1 MTAPAEPAPGP
12 LIRLEGVS
20 KSFGGVAAVVD
31 VSLDIARGEF
41 FALLG
46 PSGCGKTTLLRLIAG
61 FETPDA
67 GRIVIDGV
75 DMATTPPWHR
85 PVNTVFQS
93 YALFPHM
100 SVRANIAFGLKQDR
114 LTRREIDERVR
125 AMLAL
130 VRLEGYAERKP
141 AQLSGGQR
149 QRVALARALAK
160 LPKAL
165 LLDEPLAALDRKL
178 RDEMQSELAAIQR
191 RVGVTFVFV
200 THDQDEAMTLSDRLA
215 VMRAGTVEQEGAPRA
230 VYERPVSR
238 YVADFLGRANVIA
251 VHVAG
256 RAGDTLHLVAEDAP
270 NLTLHAP
277 DCGGVAEGASVCL
290 AVRPE
295 NIGFAEPGH
304 PNRARGTVAEAAY
317 AGDVSR
323 YAVDVGGVIVRLAVP
338 NRAGSAAPRP
348 ARGDMVEIS
357 WPEAAGVVL
366 TR

>member
-1 MTAPAEPAPGP
+1 VTAPADPAQAP

-20 KSFGGVAAVVD
+20 KSFGGVVAVTD
-31 VSLDIARGEF
+31 VSLDIAPGEF

-61 FETPDA
+61 FETPDT
-67 GRIVIDGV
+67 GRIVIDGI
-75 DMATTPPWHR
+75 DMAATPPWRR

-114 LTRREIDERVR
+114 LPAREIDERVR

-130 VRLEGYAERKP
+130 VRLEGEAGRKP

-191 RVGVTFVFV
+191 RVGVAFIFV

-215 VMRAGTVEQEGAPRA
+215 VMRAGGVEQEGTPRA
-230 VYERPVSR
+230 VYERPATR

-251 VHVAG
+251 ATVTGRDGATLRLAAEGVAG
-256 RAGDTLHLVAEDAP
+256 LALS
-270 NLTLHAP
+270 AP
-277 DCGGVAEGASVCL
+277 DCGGVGDGASVWL

-295 NIGFAEPGH
+295 NIAFAGSGH
-304 PNRARGTVAEAAY
+304 PNRARGIVAEAAY

-323 YAVDVGGVIVRLAVP
+323 YAVELGGLLLRVVRP
-338 NRAGSAAPRP
+338 NRAAETMARP
-348 ARGDMVEIS
+348 ARGDAVELC